1 MVKINAKEFQSNLN
15 QQILTTYKFNQ
26 NYIITEPKRLSR
38 FMDEVYEC
46 LDSTEH
52 TSFLNTLTLTSN
64 TSFQE
69 KVIQHLNKFGISEFT
84 LMKKRIELACNAHI
98 KAKKHPYTNQLINR
112 QIARGYILFDQL
124 TNENKQRKL
133 LETLIQATEMSP
145 HNFFS
150 LDTRLENYLNDF
162 EKIHVKK
169 INPYKILIL

>member
-1 MVKINAKEFQSNLN
+1 MLKINSKEFQSKLN
-15 QQILTTYKFNQ
+15 KQILARSEFNQ
-26 NYIITEPKRLSR
+26 TYRITEPKRLSR

-52 TSFLNTLTLTSN
+52 ASFLNTLTLTSN

-98 KAKKHPYTNQLINR
+98 KAKKHPHTNQLIKK
-112 QIARGYILFDQL
+112 QIARGYVLFDQL

-150 LDTRLENYLNDF
+150 LDTRLEKYWM
-162 EKIHVKK
+162 I
-169 INPYKILIL
+169 